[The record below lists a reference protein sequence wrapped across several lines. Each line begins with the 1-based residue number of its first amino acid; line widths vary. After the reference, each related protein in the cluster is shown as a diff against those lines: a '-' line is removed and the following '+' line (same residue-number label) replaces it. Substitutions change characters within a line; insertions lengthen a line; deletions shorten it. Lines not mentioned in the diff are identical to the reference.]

1 MIDLWQ
7 VLLEQIM
14 GGTNLYIPTILIT
27 MGIAGLCI
35 ANKRWMQMPKYMF
48 ATVTSE
54 MFGIYFLT
62 ILCISIYGLRIV
74 PKPEA
79 KEFLKSLCGVGC
91 LILVV
96 MMWVGYRS
104 IRIYWMMRR
113 ELQSSRLYAQP
124 ENYEHNLIEAWNC
137 LEKLAPSKMTKKQKK
152 TYERYKLFLRAQ
164 MGSFHANELEIDKW
178 REEGKEITAFQ
189 HLLQFFQYQRT
200 GHIELANEH
209 IRQAEALCNA
219 DTDVNIRSQILI
231 NRGVAYVLTKAYKD
245 AEDSFEKAIHFCEE
259 NNMQTPELWIILYY
273 NYIFN
278 KTRLNPNMTIAQW
291 KSELEALQEHLDMD
305 QPQDYIAY
313 QNMELE
319 LLRQTGADRKQLE
332 ENVHS
337 TLEHI
342 RNSDMPDTNRCRFEA
357 SMARIIW
364 CSRLNP
370 TYVLQGLQSDRALIK
385 QLPMPAR
392 YQCYKEIQLFFTDLR
407 GTIVEQYR
415 DLHKDAAEYMD
426 QQALKDLEEYRKSLP
441 QEAVYERCFCFQEGA
456 GLQKNHPQTYRW
468 EHVEEDL
475 ANACHLYKENGLE
488 LEELKCKLGMIDEG
502 CHFLNQNQYGKLTYR
517 NRMQQLMDE
526 VEKGL
531 PMLEEH
537 PVINEIAIRM
547 SFYAYRLDDY
557 ERCKKYYEEYCRT
570 RHLVSI
576 EQYAPWMHS
585 YYMSV
590 CFAVRVLY
598 ILDTISNMQQTNE
611 FLLAKE
617 SVKEII
623 KRFLIELTEKEYV
636 ILGVLL
642 GFINLVALK
651 RFTWND
657 QSDGSEKAH
666 IWLVFPDFG
675 WEIDAAYNNIAR
687 NDENNKI
694 FFALGQHPLENGRSR
709 FANEK
714 KAQGAL
720 NYQAV
725 QIGTFGLENFSDRE
739 QEEMLEVCDMLEK
752 HLPNVCPTMEELV
765 WAYNDVKAPVGAESE
780 DNGDKVT

>member
-27 MGIAGLCI
+27 MGIVGLYI

-48 ATVTSE
+48 VAVTSE

-79 KEFLKSLCGVGC
+79 KEFLKSLYGVGC

-152 TYERYKLFLRAQ
+152 TYEQYKLFLRAQ
-164 MGSFHANELEIDKW
+164 MGSFHANELEIARW
-178 REEGKEITAFQ
+178 REEGKKDTAFQ
-189 HLLQFFQYQRT
+189 HLLQFIQCQRT

-209 IRQAEALCNA
+209 IRQAEELCNA
-219 DTDVNIRSQILI
+219 DTDAVIRSQILI

-245 AEDSFEKAIHFCEE
+245 AEDTFEKAIHFCDE
-259 NNMQTPELWIILYY
+259 NNLQTSELWTILYY
-273 NYIFN
+273 NYVFN
-278 KTRLNPNMTIAQW
+278 KTRLNPDMTIAQW
-291 KSELEALQEHLDMD
+291 KTDLEALQEHLDMEN
-305 QPQDYIAY
+305 PQDYIAY
-313 QNMELE
+313 QNAELE

-332 ENVHS
+332 ENVYS
-337 TLEHI
+337 TFEYI
-342 RNSDMPDTNRCRFEA
+342 RNRDMPDTNRCRFEA

-385 QLPMPAR
+385 QLPMLAR
-392 YQCYKEIQLFFTDLR
+392 YQCYKEIQLFFTDLH
-407 GTIVEQYR
+407 GTIVEQYS

-441 QEAVYERCFCFQEGA
+441 QEAVYERCFCFQEEA

-468 EHVEEDL
+468 EHVEEDFV
-475 ANACHLYKENGLE
+475 NACHLYKENGLE

-502 CHFLNQNQYGKLTYR
+502 CHFLNQNQYGELIYR

-547 SFYAYRLDDY
+547 SFNAYRLDEY
-557 ERCKKYYEEYCRT
+557 ERCKKYYEEYRRT
-570 RHLVSI
+570 KHLVSL
-576 EQYAPWMHS
+576 EQYAPWMHH
-585 YYMSV
+585 YYMVV
-590 CFAVRVLY
+590 CFAVRILY
-598 ILDTISNMQQTNE
+598 ILDTIRDIQRTNE

-617 SVKEII
+617 TTQERIEH
-623 KRFLIELTEKEYV
+623 FLIEPAEKEYV
-636 ILGVLL
+636 ILGLLL
-642 GFINLVALK
+642 GCTNPIPLK
-651 RFTWND
+651 RFIWK
-657 QSDGSEKAH
+657 GSSGEGERAH
-666 IWLVFPDFG
+666 VWLIFPDFG
-675 WEIDAAYNNIAR
+675 WEIDVAYHNIIGD
-687 NDENNKI
+687 DENNRI
-694 FFALGQHPLENGRSR
+694 FFTRGQHPLENGRSR

-714 KAQGAL
+714 RAQGASD
-720 NYQAV
+720 YQAV
-725 QIGTFGLENFSDRE
+725 QIGNFGLGNFSDGE

-752 HLPNVCPTMEELV
+752 HLSKACPTMEELV
-765 WAYNDVKAPVGAESE
+765 WAYGDVMVPVGEESE
-780 DNGDKVT
+780 DDEK